1 MEQNAVKVSVII
13 PVYNVEQYLRECME
27 SILNQTLAELE
38 LICVDDGSTDGS
50 LEILREYEK
59 KDSRVIVLT
68 QDNLGG
74 GAARNQGLAIARGK
88 YLSLLDSDDF
98 FDPHML
104 EFAYKQCKCSDA
116 QICVYQ
122 VQRYEDTTGKTWLDK
137 GSFKEANIPEKEVFS
152 YKDMPDFILNT
163 FQNWAWNKLISRKL
177 VEENHIRFQEI
188 HRTNDFL
195 FVASCMVKAERIT
208 VLRKALVNYRVGMKN
223 SCQSTNYRYPL
234 DFLNAFEA
242 VRQMLK
248 EQGIYELVEK
258 SYVNHALSGSIYNL
272 NSIQDLQAKERLYRE
287 LKTDAFEK
295 LGIKGKPAD
304 YFEAYNKKNYQA
316 CQFILDHSLEEYLE
330 WNKGSQTGKS
340 AAAKAPLWKRVGRK
354 IKNILG

>member
-13 PVYNVEQYLRECME
+13 PVYNVEHYLRECME

-59 KDSRVIVLT
+59 KDKRVIVLT

-74 GAARNQGLAIARGK
+74 GAARNQGLAIARGE

-98 FDPHML
+98 FDPQML
-104 EFAYKQCKCSDA
+104 ELSYKQCKSLDA

-137 GSFKEANIPEKEVFS
+137 GSFKEANIPAKEVFS
-152 YKDMPDFILNT
+152 YRDMPDSILNT

-208 VLRKALVNYRVGMKN
+208 VLRRPLVNYRVGMKN

-234 DFLNAFEA
+234 DFLTAFEA
-242 VRQMLK
+242 VGQMLK
-248 EQGIYELVEK
+248 DQGIYELVEK
-258 SYVNHALSGSIYNL
+258 SYVNHALSGS
-272 NSIQDLQAKERLYRE
+272 QDPQAKELLYEE
-287 LKTDAFEK
+287 LRTNAFAK
-295 LGIKGKPAD
+295 LGIRGKSAD
-304 YFEAYNKKNYQA
+304 YFDAYNKKNYQA
-316 CQFILDHSLEEYLE
+316 CQFILNHSMEEYLKWIKE
-330 WNKGSQTGKS
+330 NEKP
-340 AAAKAPLWKRVGRK
+340 AAANASLWQRIKRK
-354 IKNILG
+354 IKGILR

>member
-1 MEQNAVKVSVII
+1 MERNAVKVSVII
-13 PVYNVEQYLRECME
+13 PVYNVEHYLRECIE

-59 KDSRVIVLT
+59 KDKRVIVLT

-74 GAARNQGLAIARGK
+74 GAARNQGLAIARGE

-98 FDPHML
+98 FDPCML
-104 EFAYKQCKCSDA
+104 ELAYKQCRRLDA

-152 YKDMPDFILNT
+152 YRDMPDSILNT

-177 VEENHIRFQEI
+177 VEENQIRFQEI

-208 VLRKALVNYRVGMKN
+208 VLRKPLVNYRVGMKN

-234 DFLNAFEA
+234 DFLTAFEA
-242 VRQMLK
+242 VRQMLMD
-248 EQGIYELVEK
+248 QGIYELVEK

-272 NSIQDLQAKERLYRE
+272 NSIQDLQAKELLYKE
-287 LKTDAFEK
+287 LKTNAFEK
-295 LGIKGKPAD
+295 LGIRGKSAD
-304 YFEAYNKKNYQA
+304 YFDAYNKKNYQA
-316 CQFILDHSLEEYLE
+316 CQFILDHSMEDYLKWLKE
-330 WNKGSQTGKS
+330 KDAGKP
-340 AAAKAPLWKRVGRK
+340 AGTKASFWQRVKRK
-354 IKNILG
+354 IKGSLR